1 MALEGELPHLRAELA
16 AMRARLAAAEQRATK
31 LAQASAALRGTLDSL
46 HTPDDLEALLGHT
59 LKSIADQIGV
69 RSASAWIFDPDL
81 VAHLVWTIEDSRIL
95 RGASSSHANAKKP
108 SLPNAWHEQ
117 WLRGMGT
124 PSPNVL
130 PVADH
135 PGMTPEQRQF
145 LLGRGVKA
153 LISVPVVLG
162 KQLVGSFTLHVRS
175 ETYPLAEDLELIQAL
190 ANQASFAFHVA
201 RLAQVARDAA
211 VARERERAAEQR
223 CDKLAQANA
232 ALRATLTSIRTTDD
246 VEGVLGQTLDL
257 LVHHLA
263 ARMGAAFLADR
274 KQALHL
280 VWCTTGGRRVH
291 GAESTHPAAGR
302 PISRALYERWL
313 RDRGYTEVPHIFVF
327 EDPGQDADEK
337 RWMRSLGVTT
347 TVSLPMLLGDEMVGA
362 FTLGIDSGPPPR
374 EELEVVQG
382 LANRFA
388 FAFHLGRLAS
398 EARAAEALVA
408 RAAAVTEERSRLA
421 REIHDTIAQGLAAI
435 VRQLESAR
443 ATSAPDAAAK
453 HLLVAAEIARESLV
467 EARRSIRALRPSS
480 LEGQTLEGALR
491 ELVQRS
497 ARVSSSEIRMQS
509 TGVRAALPGDVEDE
523 LFRIVNEAVTNAI
536 KHASA
541 RTIVVDLSSEES
553 SVRVGVRDDGVG
565 FDPATVRDGV
575 GSRSMVERAARIGA
589 VVTVASEPGI
599 GTEVL
604 VYWTPPAA

>member
-1 MALEGELPHLRAELA
+1 MPQNHDDELA
-16 AMRARLAAAEQRATK
+16 RLRARLEAAEQRATK
-31 LAQASAALRGTLDSL
+31 LAQASAALQGTLDSL

-81 VAHLVWTIEDSRIL
+81 VAHLVWTIEDDQIV
-95 RGASSSHANAKKP
+95 RGAGSSHANANKP

-117 WLRGMGT
+117 WLRGMGR

-153 LISVPVVLG
+153 LVSVPVVLG

-190 ANQASFAFHVA
+190 ANQASFAFHVT

-211 VARERERAAEQR
+211 IVGERERAAEQR
-223 CDKLAQANA
+223 CNRLAQANA
-232 ALRATLTSIRTTDD
+232 ALRGTLTSIRTADD
-246 VEGVLGQTLDL
+246 VDGVLGQTLDL
-257 LVHHLA
+257 LVQHLG
-263 ARMGAAFLADR
+263 ARMGAAYLADGE
-274 KQALHL
+274 QALHL
-280 VWCTTGGRRVH
+280 VWCTTGGQRVR
-291 GAESTHPAAGR
+291 GAESTHPATGK
-302 PISRALYERWL
+302 PIARALYERWL
-313 RDRGYTEVPHIFVF
+313 RDRGYAEVPHVFVF

-347 TVSLPMLLGDEMVGA
+347 TVSLPMLLGDEMVGS
-362 FTLGIDSGPPPR
+362 FTLGIDSSSPSR
-374 EELEVVQG
+374 EDLELVQG

-388 FAFHLGRLAS
+388 FAAHLGRLAR
-398 EARAAEALVA
+398 EARDAEAHAV
-408 RAAAVTEERSRLA
+408 RAAAVTEERNRLA

-435 VRQLESAR
+435 IRQLEGAR
-443 ATSAPDAAAK
+443 TTSAPDVAAK
-453 HLLVAAEIARESLV
+453 HLSIATDIARESLV
-467 EARRSIRALRPSS
+467 EARRSIRALRPVS
-480 LEGQTLEGALR
+480 LEGHTLEGALR
-491 ELVQRS
+491 ELVQRC
-497 ARVSSSEIRMQS
+497 ARLASSEIRMQS
-509 TGVRAALPGDVEDE
+509 TGAPASLPGDVEGE

-541 RTIVVDLSSEES
+541 RSIVVELSSDES
-553 SVRVGVRDDGVG
+553 SVRIGVRDDGVG
-565 FDPATVRDGV
+565 FDPATVRHGV
-575 GSRSMVERAARIGA
+575 GSGSMRERAERIGA
-589 VVTVASEPGI
+589 VVTVATEPGT

-604 VYWTPPAA
+604 VYWTRPAA